1 MVWLGIVFPQWRISK
16 AQPPQKC
23 IFPFDMLLQTAQCET
38 GQTPNYN
45 SGPEP
50 ESSHLVDK
58 ELGTEN
64 GNQLVPISSE
74 QRVRGNGFK
83 MREGFGLFM
92 PEFPDSEGC

>member
-1 MVWLGIVFPQWRISK
+1 
-16 AQPPQKC
+16 
-23 IFPFDMLLQTAQCET
+23 MLLQTAQCET

-64 GNQLVPISSE
+64 GNQLFPISSE